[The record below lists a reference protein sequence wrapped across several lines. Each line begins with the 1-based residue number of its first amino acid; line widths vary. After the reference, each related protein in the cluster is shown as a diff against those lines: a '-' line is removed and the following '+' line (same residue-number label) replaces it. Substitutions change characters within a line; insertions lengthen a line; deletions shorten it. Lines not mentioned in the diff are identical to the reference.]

1 MSAARFLSSRSITV
15 QDNERDDLTR
25 SMGDGLPRL
34 AVSPTGTLAGPDR
47 KAGAVVV
54 LR

>member
-1 MSAARFLSSRSITV
+1 V

-34 AVSPTGTLAGPDR
+34 AVSPTGNLAGT
-47 KAGAVVV
+47 
-54 LR
+54 